1 MANIYDVAK
10 RAGVSVS
17 TVSAVVNATAYVSA
31 PLQRRVRG
39 AIEELGYR
47 PNLLARSLA
56 KQKSHMIGMIV
67 PDISNPFWPQ
77 VVRGAEDRAHQAGY
91 TLLLSNS
98 DDDPQKEALYLNVF
112 LAKRVDGIVL
122 AKAPGRLN
130 PKLAA
135 QLRAAK
141 IPIALTVRI
150 SEGLPFDR
158 IVLDDRASAY
168 EAVTH
173 LVRLGYQRIGIING
187 LASVSSSRQR
197 LTGYKKALK
206 DGKRAFAASL
216 VCHGD
221 FRVDSGYRSG
231 LDILKHKPDAA
242 FITNYLMAVGFMRAM
257 RQYQLRCPEDV
268 AVVTC
273 DDHPWLD
280 SFGLG
285 VTTVNFPK
293 YELGCES
300 CRVLI
305 ERLTQPDRPTQTVEL
320 KSGLT
325 IRESCGF
332 QIRSSATA
340 IA

>member
-17 TVSAVVNATAYVSA
+17 TVSAVVNGTAYVSGT
-31 PLQRRVRG
+31 LQRRVRD
-39 AIEELGYR
+39 AIEDLGYR
-47 PNLLARSLA
+47 PNLVARSLA

-98 DDDPQKEALYLNVF
+98 DDDPDKEALYLNVF
-112 LAKRVDGIVL
+112 MAKRVDGIL
-122 AKAPGRLN
+122 LTKAPGRLN
-130 PKLAA
+130 PNLAA

-141 IPIALTVRI
+141 IPIALSVRI
-150 SEGLPFDR
+150 GDGLPFDR
-158 IVLDDRASAY
+158 IVLDDRAAAY

-173 LVRLGYQRIGIING
+173 LVRLGYRRIGIVNG
-187 LASVSSSRQR
+187 LVNVSSSRQR
-197 LTGYKKALK
+197 LAGYKKALK
-206 DGKRAFAASL
+206 DGRRTFATSV

-231 LDILKHKPDAA
+231 LDILKQKPDAV
-242 FITNYLMAVGFMRAM
+242 FITNYLMAVGFMRAL

-268 AVVTC
+268 AIVTC
-273 DDHPWLD
+273 DDHPWLE

-285 VTTVNFPK
+285 LTTVNFPK

-305 ERLTQPDRPTQTVEL
+305 DRLTQPGRPMQAIEL
-320 KSGLT
+320 KSSLT

-332 QIRSSATA
+332 RIRSGATA